1 MRSLKTLIFA
11 MFIGLAGL
19 ISAPVTAQQT
29 EVYSQAELDQ
39 MLAPIALYPDTVLS
53 HVLIAATYPLEVVQA
68 ARWTRN
74 NPGYSGQDA
83 VAMVEDQDWDPSV
96 KALVAF
102 PELLDR
108 MDQDLGWTQ
117 GLGDAFLV
125 QEGEVTDTI
134 QYLRNQA
141 YNNGQLQSNAQVNV
155 VRETRYIYIEPAQPQ
170 VVYVP
175 YYDPRVVYGPWRYA
189 AYPPVYWHHP
199 PGFSLN
205 LGFHWGVGFHVQPS
219 FFFSSFFWPSR
230 HVVVVDHYYHDRYP
244 NYGYGKGHGGYR
256 PGYNMAHYD
265 GAHRWQHSSQHRRG
279 VSYRGDVDQDRFS
292 NHDGDRSRDHSTPV
306 RTAQVRGKQR
316 DWADQQRTR
325 FVDNADNRGD
335 NNLGNNADRPLR
347 GDRSLDQSGAD
358 TARERNRSGN
368 GAGNRAGN
376 RDRSSDPDDRR
387 ADSLDNTQV
396 DTLADNTARDGKK
409 RLRNFNSGDSN
420 SGRHSAP
427 LDSARDNVRDSGRV
441 PPERTAERVRTDLA
455 NSGVSRRSAN
465 SSNPQPAAPRGQN
478 TNPARESRAVTET
491 RDHRVTSPAEDES
504 PKREKSN
511 RSVLPAPAGQP
522 VVERR
527 GQNAN
532 PAQGSGAARE
542 TRDRRVT
549 SPAEDASPKR
559 ENRYVAAAP
568 QRSQKPQKPLPAP
581 RQAAPQRSQ
590 NPVGDSRQAAPQ
602 RQAPAPREAAPVQQ
616 ARVDRASKPERSAQS
631 QHSEPRQAA
640 GKSERPNQSRGS
652 RARERNSSD

>member
-1 MRSLKTLIFA
+1 MKSLNTLIFA
-11 MFIGLAGL
+11 TFIGLAGL

-68 ARWTRN
+68 ARWSRN

-83 VAMVEDQDWDPSV
+83 VAMVENQDWDPSV

-189 AYPPVYWHHP
+189 LYPPVYWHHP
-199 PGFSLN
+199 PGFSVN

-244 NYGYGKGHGGYR
+244 NYGHGNGHGGYR
-256 PGYNMAHYD
+256 PGHHMAHYD
-265 GAHRWQHSSQHRRG
+265 GANRWQHSSQHRRG
-279 VSYRGDVDQDRFS
+279 VSYRGDVNEDRFS
-292 NHDGDRSRDHSTPV
+292 KRDDSHSRDHSAPV

-325 FVDNADNRGD
+325 LVDNADNHR
-335 NNLGNNADRPLR
+335 NNNADNNADRPLR
-347 GDRSLDQSGAD
+347 GDRSRDQSGAD

-368 GAGNRAGN
+368 GAGNR
-376 RDRSSDPDDRR
+376 DRSTAHVDTLVD
-387 ADSLDNTQV
+387 TQV
-396 DTLADNTARDGKK
+396 DTLADNTVRDGKK
-409 RLRNFNSGDSN
+409 RLRNFDSGDSN
-420 SGRHSAP
+420 SARRSAP
-427 LDSARDNVRDSGRV
+427 LDSVRDNGRTA
-441 PPERTAERVRTDLA
+441 PERTTGRTTGRTAERVGQDLA
-455 NSGVSRRSAN
+455 NSGISRRSTN
-465 SSNPQPAAPRGQN
+465 RSNPQPAAPRSTKQ
-478 TNPARESRAVTET
+478 
-491 RDHRVTSPAEDES
+491 
-504 PKREKSN
+504 EKSN

-527 GQNAN
+527 GQNTN
-532 PAQGSGAARE
+532 PARGSHAVTEA
-542 TRDRRVT
+542 RDRRVT
-549 SPAEDASPKR
+549 SPAADASPKR
-559 ENRYVAAAP
+559 ETRYAAAAP
-568 QRSQKPQKPLPAP
+568 QRSQKPLAAPRAAP
-581 RQAAPQRSQ
+581 RQAEPQH
-590 NPVGDSRQAAPQ
+590 
-602 RQAPAPREAAPVQQ
+602 QAPPPREAAPVRQ
-616 ARVDRASKPERSAQS
+616 ATVDRASAQRASKPERAAQS
-631 QHSEPRQAA
+631 QRAESRQAA
-640 GKSERPNQSRGS
+640 GKSERANQSGS
-652 RARERNSSD
+652 RVRDRNSRD